1 MTSYRRWVELRV
13 AEGAKVVGM
22 LEEHAERVC
31 ERMAPLGFEPAH
43 AAGVLEAATAA
54 LSSANADL
62 AASGQAP
69 KNAVVSLDAS
79 VKAADALERT
89 LWHAQGRIS
98 EPFGPEILQ
107 MYGLDEPPP
116 AGLRWLATYAH
127 NVVTLLRAQPQTL
140 EGRFG
145 DHMETEDVA
154 RAIEDPL
161 TALDDCLATL
171 DAAPVRAREA
181 LEERDSA
188 SEAWVRAW
196 RGASTTLEGFAAL
209 VGLGE
214 LAARAQP
221 RFSAPTNEDDG
232 ALDDLDLDEIE
243 QTSSL

>member
-1 MTSYRRWVELRV
+1 ML
-13 AEGAKVVGM
+13 EGHTADVVGR
-22 LEEHAERVC
+22 LEER
-31 ERMAPLGFEPAH
+31 GFARAH
-43 AAGVLEAATAA
+43 VEGVLTTAVSGLRA
-54 LSSANADL
+54 ANAKLRTTGGSDH
-62 AASGQAP
+62 AS
-69 KNAVVSLDAS
+69 VSLDAS
-79 VKAADALERT
+79 VRAADALERT

-154 RAIEDPL
+154 RALEEPL

-171 DAAPVRAREA
+171 DSSTPQARAA
-181 LEERDSA
+181 LEARDAA
-188 SEAWVRAW
+188 SQEWVSAW
-196 RGASTTLEGFAAL
+196 RGASTALEAFAAL
-209 VGLGE
+209 AGLGE

-221 RFSAPTNEDDG
+221 RFATPTNADDG
-232 ALDDLDLDEIE
+232 ALDGLELDEIE

>member
-1 MTSYRRWVELRV
+1 MTSYARWVEQRV
-13 AEGAKVVGM
+13 AEGERVLRMLEGHTEDVVGR
-22 LEEHAERVC
+22 LEER
-31 ERMAPLGFEPAH
+31 GFAREH
-43 AAGVLEAATAA
+43 VQGVLSTAVSGLRA
-54 LSSANADL
+54 ANARLRTTGGED
-62 AASGQAP
+62 QAT
-69 KNAVVSLDAS
+69 VSLDAS
-79 VKAADALERT
+79 VRAADALERT

-140 EGRFG
+140 EGRFD

-154 RAIEDPL
+154 RALEGPL

-171 DAAPVRAREA
+171 DSSTPQARAA
-181 LEERDSA
+181 LEARDTA
-188 SEAWVRAW
+188 SQEWVSAW
-196 RGASTTLEGFAAL
+196 RGASTALEAFAAL
-209 VGLGE
+209 AGLGE

-221 RFSAPTNEDDG
+221 RFATPTNADDG